1 MRATAA
7 KTFKSAASMGI
18 CTRSAFAEDNN
29 TVPREPLSGLQVVR
43 RLSVMQFSQVA
54 ERGERQH
61 GNQRHIILSRD
72 SGIIKFRFSVCRAS
86 HHILPMLRHTTS
98 QQLKMTGVVAQAA
111 FKLVSGIRLMARFVS
126 CYVQTVHERNELW
139 RLDYRS
145 LRDIGLT
152 TDDVEKILRRPIM
165 RRCWRSVNSCKTD
178 RCRNS
183 IICIADCRVTP
194 HLFH

>member
-1 MRATAA
+1 
-7 KTFKSAASMGI
+7 
-18 CTRSAFAEDNN
+18 
-29 TVPREPLSGLQVVR
+29 
-43 RLSVMQFSQVA
+43 MQFSQVA

-194 HLFH
+194 RLFH